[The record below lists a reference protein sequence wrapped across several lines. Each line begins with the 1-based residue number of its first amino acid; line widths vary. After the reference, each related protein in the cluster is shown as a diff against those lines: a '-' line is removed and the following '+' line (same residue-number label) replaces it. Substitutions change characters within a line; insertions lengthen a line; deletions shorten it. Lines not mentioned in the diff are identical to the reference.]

1 MILFRS
7 KKGGR
12 QMGDRPKDIRQYLT
26 VIQGG
31 KKDTVIQDSKKDYA
45 DAPQMRGEFDMH
57 GFLSQGDTL
66 DTKFEIPPQYYG
78 KTVNGVQYGDP
89 TKQPVLL
96 YVDEDNKP
104 VFDF

>member
-1 MILFRS
+1 
-7 KKGGR
+7 
-12 QMGDRPKDIRQYLT
+12 MGDRPKDIRRYLT
-26 VIQGG
+26 VIEGG
-31 KKDTVIQDSKKDYA
+31 KKDTVIQDGKKNYA
-45 DAPQMRGEFDMH
+45 AAPQLCSEFNMS

-96 YVDEDNKP
+96 YVDENNKP
-104 VFDF
+104 VFEY